1 MSLELATQKA
11 REKASQAASIDATVK
26 FAFHEGGFIF
36 LDGNSGNAINND
48 DAEAECTVKLSLDDL
63 LAMLDGALNP
73 MTAFME
79 GKMMV
84 EGNTGTAMKLQA
96 LFS

>member
-1 MSLELATQKA
+1 MSLELATEKA
-11 REKASQAASIDATVK
+11 REKAAQATAIDATVK
-26 FAFHEGGFIF
+26 FAFNEGGFIF
-36 LDGNSGNAINND
+36 LDGNNGNAIHNE
-48 DAEAECTVKLSLDDL
+48 DAEAECTVKLALDDL

-79 GKMMV
+79 GKMTV
-84 EGNTGTAMKLQA
+84 EGNMGTAMKLQA